1 MCHVYLMETGGSIVK
16 YVTKFHDIFDPIY
29 ISNSRDFC
37 YLVSFLNI
45 RCEGWENLKQ
55 GGEVTT
61 IQSKMNR

>member
-1 MCHVYLMETGGSIVK
+1 MK

-55 GGEVTT
+55 GGE
-61 IQSKMNR
+61 